1 MTSLR
6 SLRSRT
12 VAGSHFRQFTHIR
25 DLPVLIVDEP
35 SGIPDAEPAPEPL
48 EVLLAALGSDLAIGI
63 RANAVARGIAVSSLV
78 LNVEADIVTAPMD
91 MTHSAPLGLEE
102 VRVAVHID
110 ADVPREALA
119 ALVARATFRSAVANT
134 LHDGAQLSVVLAPP
148 KGA

>member
-1 MTSLR
+1 MMPVRVASASGRPDRREETDVAHPGFQARRRACMTSLR

-63 RANAVARGIAVSSLV
+63 RANAVARGI
-78 LNVEADIVTAPMD
+78 
-91 MTHSAPLGLEE
+91 
-102 VRVAVHID
+102 
-110 ADVPREALA
+110 
-119 ALVARATFRSAVANT
+119 
-134 LHDGAQLSVVLAPP
+134 
-148 KGA
+148 